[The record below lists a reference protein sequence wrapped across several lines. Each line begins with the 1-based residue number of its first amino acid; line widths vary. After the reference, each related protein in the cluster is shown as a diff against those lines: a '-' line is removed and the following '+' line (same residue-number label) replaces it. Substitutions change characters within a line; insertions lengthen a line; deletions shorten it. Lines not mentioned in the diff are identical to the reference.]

1 MFDEDKKKKEYMK
14 NTVIKVDVLTNFIKS
29 EAESFSDADVY
40 TDDDDSEEDGSLDFA
55 KIRAWLAREYSVS
68 VKFVR
73 LPFMK

>member
-40 TDDDDSEEDGSLDFA
+40 TYDDDSEDGSLDFA
-55 KIRAWLAREYSVS
+55 KMRAWLAREYSVS